1 MFFHLY
7 IVALEWMF
15 VLVYYIYIIFW
26 NKWMPQEWIFFPLD
40 SETCYPTRGSPPFFA
55 SRCWGRGKT
64 SLELEGKRC
73 GHWPGLP
80 TSKYVTLFCFTVGLF
95 SLFCWK
101 RWTSGAV
108 WPLAI
113 YTEWLDLLLSFVTMR
128 VFLSFFVSL
137 FTFCVRCLVF
147 PRCWLR
153 RAFCLSASHW
163 LVQVMGCIYWMFWLC
178 VNCAH
183 GRLACFDES
192 FDFHCVLEPVSPPV
206 AGSLLSVSLL
216 LSLDIDAPL
225 AMQYHSWNVC
235 TSAAQSID
243 FCVQYQRLCWPL
255 CYHKTV
261 G

>member
-1 MFFHLY
+1 MFFHL
-7 IVALEWMF
+7 VVFAWMF

-26 NKWMPQEWIFFPLD
+26 NKWMPQEWIFFRLTTKPVTLLAA
-40 SETCYPTRGSPPFFA
+40 RPPFFA
-55 SRCWGRGKT
+55 SRCWGRGKK

-73 GHWPGLP
+73 GHWLGLL
-80 TSKYVTLFCFTVGLF
+80 TSKYVTLFCVTVGLF

-108 WPLAI
+108 WPLAVD
-113 YTEWLDLLLSFVTMR
+113 TEWLDLLLSFV
-128 VFLSFFVSL
+128 LSVSL
-137 FTFCVRCLVF
+137 
-147 PRCWLR
+147 P
-153 RAFCLSASHW
+153 AMSASHW

-183 GRLACFDES
+183 GRFTCFES
-192 FDFHCVLEPVSPPV
+192 FDFHCVLEPISPPV
-206 AGSLLSVSLL
+206 AWSLLSVSLL

-243 FCVQYQRLCWPL
+243 FCVQYQRLCCPL

>member
-1 MFFHLY
+1 
-7 IVALEWMF
+7 
-15 VLVYYIYIIFW
+15 
-26 NKWMPQEWIFFPLD
+26 MPQEWIFFPLD

-55 SRCWGRGKT
+55 SRCWGRGKKG
-64 SLELEGKRC
+64 LELEGKRC
-73 GHWPGLP
+73 DHWFGLL

-108 WPLAI
+108 WPLAV

-128 VFLSFFVSL
+128 VFLSFFVS
-137 FTFCVRCLVF
+137 VF
-147 PRCWLR
+147 DVLCSPGAGCDVLSVSLP
-153 RAFCLSASHW
+153 AMSASHW

-183 GRLACFDES
+183 GRLACFES

-206 AGSLLSVSLL
+206 AWSLLSVSLL

-225 AMQYHSWNVC
+225 ALQYHSWNVC

-243 FCVQYQRLCWPL
+243 FCVQYQRLCCPL